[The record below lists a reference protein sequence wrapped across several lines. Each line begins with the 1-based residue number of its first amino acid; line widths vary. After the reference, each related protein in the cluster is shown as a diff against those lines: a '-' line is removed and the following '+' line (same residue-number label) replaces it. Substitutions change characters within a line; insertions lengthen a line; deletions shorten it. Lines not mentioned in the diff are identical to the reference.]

1 MDVYKCIYNI
11 ILYIYS
17 KTRNQK
23 PAPKDS
29 AASLSAR
36 VRKDINKQKTNIC
49 PDIHCGPH
57 AP

>member
-1 MDVYKCIYNI
+1 MYV
-11 ILYIYS
+11 YS

-36 VRKDINKQKTNIC
+36 VRKDIKRPYALTFIA
-49 PDIHCGPH
+49 GPTPH
-57 AP
+57 NDTSS